1 MKNEDAV
8 AWMILGLMVFFVIEM
23 AAIIFR
29 W

>member
-8 AWMILGLMVFFVIEM
+8 AWMILGLMVFFVVEM

>member
-1 MKNEDAV
+1 MSNEDAV
-8 AWMILGLMVFFVIEM
+8 AWMILVMVVFFVVEM

>member
-8 AWMILGLMVFFVIEM
+8 AWMILAMMVFFVIEM